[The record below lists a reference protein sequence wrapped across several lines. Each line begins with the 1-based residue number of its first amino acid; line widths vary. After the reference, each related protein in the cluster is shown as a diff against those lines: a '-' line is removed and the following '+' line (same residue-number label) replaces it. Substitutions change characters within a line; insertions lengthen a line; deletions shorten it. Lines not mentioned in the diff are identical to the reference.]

1 MGGRL
6 VWLSTAASVLVLIG
20 ACARSDGPQT
30 GTTASAFSE
39 TQGIAGSLLTAAGE
53 LVDGQVLVWGIS
65 AEQAGTSTTIG
76 MFARPTAAVFTTR
89 GRYQVDLEPGW
100 HIVTATVSAQVCG
113 EFQVD
118 VAPGAIITV
127 DFECAD
133 RPPES

>member
-6 VWLSTAASVLVLIG
+6 VWLSTAVLVLVLVG
-20 ACARSDGPQT
+20 SCARSDGPET
-30 GTTASAFSE
+30 GTSASAVGE
-39 TQGIAGSLLTAAGE
+39 TQGIAGSLLTTAGE
-53 LVDGQVLVWGIS
+53 LVDGQILVWAIS
-65 AEQAGTSTTIG
+65 AKQAGTSTTIG
-76 MFARPTAAVFTTR
+76 MFSRPTAAVFTTG

-100 HIVTATVSAQVCG
+100 HIVKATVSAQVCG

-133 RPPES
+133 RPPDS